1 MKTIKVPKA
10 RVSTKESFTEFEMQC
25 LNNVEVYTSRG
36 KYTTGEKK
44 GQPKGDMFKG
54 TCKDG
59 HIRIMMANELAAIN
73 ELIINKN
80 IEVVKA
86 QLPDADRADVTKIRQ
101 GLMAFAHY
109 APLLTEEGFIAQE
122 GESAVYN
129 EKIFIKRTEEDG
141 LATV

>member
-25 LNNVEVYTSRG
+25 LNDVEVYSNRG
-36 KYTTGEKK
+36 KYTTGDKI

-59 HIRIMMANELAAIN
+59 HIRIMMADELAGVNQA
-73 ELIINKN
+73 IINAN

-86 QLPDADRADVTKIRQ
+86 QLPAAQRNNASKVRE
-101 GLMAFAHY
+101 GLMAFAHL
-109 APLLTEEGFIAQE
+109 APLHTEDGFIAEE
-122 GESAVYN
+122 GEDAVYN
-129 EKIFIKRTEEDG
+129 EKIEIGRTSDG
-141 LATV
+141 LTTV